1 MMAGAGSDLSMPPMP
16 RASMAHQVKDMR
28 SLKIFSN
35 ERLIGWLAEFND
47 IWQFEYAPAWVT
59 WEHSWDISPP
69 IARAAGQIVDGST
82 MRPVQWFFD
91 NLLPEDRIRTAI
103 AAKAKIA
110 EADAFALLEYMGAES
125 AGSLVLLPPGEAM
138 PTEEGYRPLPDEELN
153 QRITNM
159 PRVPIAAT
167 GPKRMSLAGAQH
179 KLLVNW
185 DGTQLSEPLG
195 LTPSTHILKPEHL
208 SDDYAHSVINEYAMM
223 KLAARLGLAAPEVW
237 RHYCP
242 QPVYIVER
250 FDRHVRHIKDP
261 MQGPNGEGKRVTDR
275 LHVID
280 TCQLLNKAHTYKYTQ
295 ASLTTLMDVV
305 NATRNKLATRLG
317 LFRWLLFNVLI
328 ANHDN
333 HLKNVS
339 LMVTEDEVSLAET
352 YDLVCTGVYHT
363 EAFYNGGA
371 KWPDIDLAIPL
382 PNQTR
387 YANVTRQGLVDA
399 GAALGLPNRISQREI
414 DSMASRIGPELD
426 VIIAGIE
433 QENARLPESTR
444 QYQGGELRLLRAIR
458 YVIVAQMLQK
468 VS

>member
-1 MMAGAGSDLSMPPMP
+1 MASASTVFTPIPMP
-16 RASMAHQVKDMR
+16 RASMAHEVKDMR
-28 SLKIFSN
+28 SLKVFSN
-35 ERLIGWLAEFND
+35 ERLIGWLSEFND
-47 IWQFEYAPAWVT
+47 IWQFEYAPEWVT

-69 IARAAGQIVDGST
+69 IARAAGKIVDGST

-91 NLLPEDRIRTAI
+91 NLLPEDRMRTAI

-125 AGSLVLLPPGEAM
+125 AGSLVLLPPGEDM
-138 PTEEGYRPLPDEELN
+138 PTEEGYRQLSDEELD
-153 QRITNM
+153 QRIKDM
-159 PRVPIAAT
+159 PRVPIAST

-185 DGTQLSEPLG
+185 DGTQLWEPLG

-208 SDDYAHSVINEYAMM
+208 SNDYAHSVINEYAMM
-223 KLAARLGLAAPEVW
+223 KLAARLGIAAPEVW

-250 FDRHVRHIKDP
+250 FDRHVTSIKNP
-261 MQGPNGEGKRVTDR
+261 MRARDGTGKQVTDR

-295 ASLTTLMDVV
+295 ASLTTLMEVV

-339 LMVTEDEVSLAET
+339 LMVAEDGVSLAKT

-363 EAFYNGGA
+363 EAFYNGGT
-371 KWPDIDLAIPL
+371 KWPEIDLAIPL
-382 PNQTR
+382 PNQHR
-387 YANVTRQGLVDA
+387 YSDVTRQGVIAA
-399 GAALGLPNRISQREI
+399 GAALGLPERICKREI
-414 DSMASRIGPELD
+414 DAMTDRIGPELD
-426 VIIAGIE
+426 DIIAGIE
-433 QENARLPESTR
+433 EENAELPESTR

-458 YVIVAQMLQK
+458 YVIVAQMLLK

>member
-1 MMAGAGSDLSMPPMP
+1 MGNADSFLPTPAMP

-28 SLKIFSN
+28 SLKVFSN
-35 ERLIGWLAEFND
+35 KRLIGWLAEFND
-47 IWQFEYAPAWVT
+47 IWQFEYAPEWVN

-91 NLLPEDRIRTAI
+91 NLLPEDRMRTAI

-125 AGSLVLLPPGEAM
+125 AGSLVLLPPGEEM
-138 PTEEGYRPLPDEELN
+138 PPEEGNRPLSDEELN
-153 QRITNM
+153 QRITDM
-159 PRVPIAAT
+159 PRVPIAST

-185 DGTQLSEPLG
+185 DGTRLSEPLG

-208 SDDYAHSVINEYAMM
+208 SEDYAHSVINEYAMM

-250 FDRHVRHIKDP
+250 FDRHVRYIKNP
-261 MQGPNGEGKRVTDR
+261 MRDLTDEGEKLTDR
-275 LHVID
+275 LHAID

-295 ASLTTLMDVV
+295 ASLTTLMEVV

-339 LMVTEDEVSLAET
+339 LMVMEDEVSLAKT

-371 KWPDIDLAIPL
+371 KWPEIDLAIPL

-387 YANVTRQGLVDA
+387 YANVTRQGLIDA
-399 GAALGLPNRISQREI
+399 GAALGLPDRISKREI
-414 DSMASRIGPELD
+414 DALASRIGPELD
-426 VIIAGIE
+426 AIIAAIE
-433 QENARLPESTR
+433 QENAELPESTR

-458 YVIVAQMLQK
+458 YVIVAQMLHK
-468 VS
+468 IS